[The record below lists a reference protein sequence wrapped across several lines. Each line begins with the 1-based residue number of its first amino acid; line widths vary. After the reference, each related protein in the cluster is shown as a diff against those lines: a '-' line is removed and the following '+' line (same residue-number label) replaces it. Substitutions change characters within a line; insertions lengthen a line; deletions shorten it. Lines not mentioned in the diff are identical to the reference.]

1 MSTKS
6 AIPLAPG
13 SLPLLGHT
21 IQLLRNPL
29 SFLEQHHSSEG
40 IVHLRLGPSHIYL
53 VASPELVR
61 TMLVSNKQS
70 FDKGGAFVDAIRIL
84 IGNGVGTCSNDEHRR
99 QRPMLNPAFHRDR
112 VAEYGTIMQ
121 SCAVEMASRW
131 VDGTTVDVIANARE
145 LSTRIIYRTLFN
157 TKAGK
162 ETAEDVERSLP
173 ILFDGLFR
181 RMILPPLLNKIPTR
195 ANRRFEAA
203 KKRVS
208 DAVYRSIAENR
219 AKPEGTGDLLSDLV
233 RARDKEGQALTDLEV
248 HDQVM
253 TIFFAGTETTA
264 DALGWQFYQL
274 SQNPDAQDRLYA
286 ELCDV
291 LGDRDA
297 TVADLPNLPYL
308 YRLVTESLRISAPSW
323 LLSRMA
329 SADTV
334 LGGYT
339 IPRGANILFSAYCMH
354 RMEDL
359 YADPRTF
366 DPDRWLPERTDRRQR
381 DLYMPFGAGTRKCI
395 GDNYAFTEL
404 SLSMAAVIKRWRL
417 TLVGD
422 EHTKPI
428 LRVSLSPS
436 ALSMVVE
443 RRAPAPPRS
452 PDGQR
457 SHQDATNGSCPVS
470 HTPTG

>member
-13 SLPLLGHT
+13 ALPVLGHT
-21 IQLLRNPL
+21 VQLLRNPL
-29 SFLEQHHSSEG
+29 KFLEEHHGHDG

-61 TMLVSNKQS
+61 TMLVTDKQS
-70 FDKGGAFVDAIRIL
+70 FDKGGAFVDALRIL
-84 IGNGVGTCSNDEHRR
+84 IGNGVGTCPNSEHRR

-112 VAEYGTIMQ
+112 IADYAAIMR
-121 SCAVEMASRW
+121 SCAAEMAEGW
-131 VDGTTVDVIANARE
+131 ADGATVNVIEHARA
-145 LSTRIIYRTLFN
+145 LSIRIIYRTLFN

-162 ETAEDVERSLP
+162 ETAGEVERLLP

-181 RMILPPLLNKIPTR
+181 RVILPRALHKIPTR
-195 ANRRFEAA
+195 GNRQFEAA
-203 KKRVS
+203 KKTVS
-208 DAVYRSIAENR
+208 EAVYRSIAENR
-219 AKPEGTGDLLSDLV
+219 AKPEGSGDLLSHLMT
-233 RARDKEGQALTDLEV
+233 ARDKDGGGLTDLEV

-264 DALGWQFYQL
+264 DALSWQFYQL
-274 SQNPDAQDRLYA
+274 SQNPEAQERLYA
-286 ELCDV
+286 ELCEV

-297 TVADLPNLPYL
+297 TAADLPNLPYL
-308 YRLVTESLRISAPSW
+308 YRVVTESLRISAPSW
-323 LLSRMA
+323 LLSRVA

-334 LGGYT
+334 LGGYK
-339 IPRGANILFSAYCMH
+339 IPSGANILFSAYCMH
-354 RMEDL
+354 RVENL
-359 YADPRTF
+359 YEEPRTF

-395 GDNYAFTEL
+395 GDSYAFTEL
-404 SLSMAAVIKRWRL
+404 SLAMAAVVKRWRL

-422 EHTKPI
+422 QHTKPI

-443 RRAPAPPRS
+443 RR
-452 PDGQR
+452 
-457 SHQDATNGSCPVS
+457 DARRVACAS
-470 HTPTG
+470 